1 MQVETTVSG
10 IPCLVEVER
19 YFVQKPDY
27 NNDVS
32 DFDYYGYSELDF
44 VIKDRKGYLAK
55 WLERKLTDADIDRIK
70 VEVEAAYIQEAY
82 DDF

>member
-1 MQVETTVSG
+1 MQV
-10 IPCLVEVER
+10 VEYEASQPM
-19 YFVQKPDY
+19 YDKGHPDNWQEPY
-27 NNDVS
+27 I
-32 DFDYYGYSELDF
+32 GTMDF